1 MRRGTWLLAISGM
14 MALVNGASFAAEPST
29 GTAGRTSLG
38 GAGNVFPSRSGRIAA
53 TPSSGGLPT
62 RYSRQ
67 AEASASDVAGSK
79 NYYKD
84 LFTEGE
90 AAPAAPSSSL
100 GDWSDEPAPQRT
112 ARKSAPVATTPA
124 TAAAPAPTTPAAVKA
139 STLKGTPASAGQVSP
154 GSGSNDKPAGG
165 PRVIQASYDK
175 AAGSSE
181 KKFIQQVRTEA
192 KSPRGSAAPMPDF
205 DSLTEKPS
213 ASPAKASGA
222 PVAPTGKAIA
232 TSTEAGPTTPQVTIE
247 WTKKGDINVGQECQV
262 ELHVKNSGSVAA
274 SQVAVDAVFP
284 TTVRLTS
291 AEPKPAASADKLT
304 WSFESIAPG
313 AERKITV
320 KLIPSRR
327 GDLGATAQVR
337 FTGAASASFK
347 VEEPMLKIALKGPNE
362 LMLGDPASQFITVSN
377 PGTGTAHDVKV
388 EAKLSEGL
396 EHGSRGEKLVM
407 DVGSIGPGETRTVRL
422 GLSAIKGGPQS
433 ISVTATSSSD
443 AGGTASAQMN
453 VIAPS
458 LKIAVD
464 GPGLRYKGRN
474 AKYTLTV
481 TNDGSV
487 ANNNIRVSQVVSD
500 GFKFVSA
507 DRSGKYDAST
517 KSVQWFIGRLEPGQN
532 AKVTCELNASALGN
546 FSHTVAVLSDSGVRA
561 EAKIDTKV
569 DGVASLTMELVD
581 IDDPVE
587 TGVETMYEIRVK
599 NEGSKPAS
607 GVSIACELPAGMELI
622 TAKAPV
628 DAIVEGRQILFK
640 SLDQVAPG
648 GQAVFK
654 IHVKGIEEGSHRMKV
669 RMTGGGLTEPV
680 IREEVT
686 KVYSDAN

>member
-1 MRRGTWLLAISGM
+1 
-14 MALVNGASFAAEPST
+14 
-29 GTAGRTSLG
+29 
-38 GAGNVFPSRSGRIAA
+38 
-53 TPSSGGLPT
+53 
-62 RYSRQ
+62 
-67 AEASASDVAGSK
+67 
-79 NYYKD
+79 
-84 LFTEGE
+84 
-90 AAPAAPSSSL
+90 
-100 GDWSDEPAPQRT
+100 
-112 ARKSAPVATTPA
+112 
-124 TAAAPAPTTPAAVKA
+124 
-139 STLKGTPASAGQVSP
+139 
-154 GSGSNDKPAGG
+154 
-165 PRVIQASYDK
+165 
-175 AAGSSE
+175 
-181 KKFIQQVRTEA
+181 
-192 KSPRGSAAPMPDF
+192 
-205 DSLTEKPS
+205 
-213 ASPAKASGA
+213 
-222 PVAPTGKAIA
+222 
-232 TSTEAGPTTPQVTIE
+232 
-247 WTKKGDINVGQECQV
+247 
-262 ELHVKNSGSVAA
+262 
-274 SQVAVDAVFP
+274 
-284 TTVRLTS
+284 
-291 AEPKPAASADKLT
+291 
-304 WSFESIAPG
+304 
-313 AERKITV
+313 
-320 KLIPSRR
+320 
-327 GDLGATAQVR
+327 
-337 FTGAASASFK
+337 
-347 VEEPMLKIALKGPNE
+347 MLKVALKGPNE

-396 EHGSRGEKLVM
+396 EHGSRGEKLIM

-443 AGGTASAQMN
+443 AGGTASTQLN

-517 KSVQWFIGRLEPGQN
+517 KSVQWFVGRLEPGQN
-532 AKVTCELNASALGN
+532 AKVTCELNAIALGD
-546 FSHTVAVLSDSGVRA
+546 FSQTVAVLSDSGVRA
-561 EAKIDTKV
+561 EAKIVTKV
-569 DGVASLTMELVD
+569 DGIASLTMELVD
-581 IDDPVE
+581 MDDPVE

-640 SLDQVAPG
+640 SLAQVAPG
-648 GQAVFK
+648 GQAVYK

-680 IREEVT
+680 VREEVT

>member
-14 MALVNGASFAAEPST
+14 MALVNGASFAADPST

-38 GAGNVFPSRSGRIAA
+38 GSGSESPSRSGRITVAPA
-53 TPSSGGLPT
+53 SGGLPT

-67 AEASASDVAGSK
+67 TEAKAPAASAAESK
-79 NYYKD
+79 NYYTD
-84 LFTEGE
+84 LFSEGE
-90 AAPAAPSSSL
+90 AAPATPDSSADFWSDPPASPSKAAPSKAT
-100 GDWSDEPAPQRT
+100 PPT
-112 ARKSAPVATTPA
+112 ATLPTASKSAPTSAAKVGAA
-124 TAAAPAPTTPAAVKA
+124 KETAASTNKAAPVAAA
-139 STLKGTPASAGQVSP
+139 S
-154 GSGSNDKPAGG
+154 DKPASG
-165 PRVIQASYDK
+165 PRVIQASYDR
-175 AAGSSE
+175 AAGTSE
-181 KKFIQQVRTEA
+181 KKNIQQVRSEA
-192 KSPRGSAAPMPDF
+192 KSPRGVAAPMPDV
-205 DSLTEKPS
+205 DHLTN
-213 ASPAKASGA
+213 APAKASGA
-222 PVAPTGKAIA
+222 PTAPASRA
-232 TSTEAGPTTPQVTIE
+232 AEAGPTTPQVTIE

-262 ELHVKNSGSVAA
+262 ELRVKNSGTVSA

-291 AEPKPAASADKLT
+291 AEPKPVASADKLT

-313 AERKITV
+313 AERKIIV

-337 FTGAASASFK
+337 FTGASSASFK
-347 VEEPMLKIALKGPNE
+347 VEEPMLKVALKGPNE

-396 EHGSRGEKLVM
+396 EHGSRGEKLLM
-407 DVGSIGPGETRTVRL
+407 EVGSIGPGETRTVRL

-443 AGGTASAQMN
+443 AGGTASAQLN

-487 ANNNIRVSQVVSD
+487 ANNNIRISQVVSD

-507 DRSGKYDAST
+507 DKSGKYDAST

-532 AKVTCELNASALGN
+532 AKVTCELNATALGN
-546 FSHTVAVLSDSGVRA
+546 FAHTVAVLSDSGVRA
-561 EAKIDTKV
+561 EAKIETKV

-607 GVSIACELPAGMELI
+607 GVSIACEMPAGMELI

-680 IREEVT
+680 VREEVT

>member
-1 MRRGTWLLAISGM
+1 MRRGTWLLAVSGM

-29 GTAGRTSLG
+29 RTAGRSSLG
-38 GAGNVFPSRSGRIAA
+38 ETGSESLPRSGRTAVA
-53 TPSSGGLPT
+53 PTNGGLPA

-67 AEASASDVAGSK
+67 SDDSKAAESK

-84 LFTEGE
+84 LFTEGQ
-90 AAPAAPSSSL
+90 AAPAAPGSSL
-100 GDWSDEPAPQRT
+100 GDWSEEPKSQQMRP
-112 ARKSAPVATTPA
+112 KSAPPS
-124 TAAAPAPTTPAAVKA
+124 AASSAPPKANTLKPAPAVAGKV
-139 STLKGTPASAGQVSP
+139 SPASATSEKP
-154 GSGSNDKPAGG
+154 GDG
-165 PRVIQASYDK
+165 PRVIQAAYDK

-181 KKFIQQVRTEA
+181 KKFIQQIRTET
-192 KSPRGSAAPMPDF
+192 KSPRGSAPPMPDF
-205 DSLTEKPS
+205 DHPAEQPS
-213 ASPAKASGA
+213 APPAKASGA
-222 PVAPTGKAIA
+222 PVAPSGRSVTA
-232 TSTEAGPTTPQVTIE
+232 SSSESGPTTPQVTIE

-262 ELHVKNSGSVAA
+262 ELHVKNNGSVAA
-274 SQVAVDAVFP
+274 GQVAVDAIFP

-291 AEPKPAASADKLT
+291 AEPKPATSADKLT

-313 AERKITV
+313 TERKITV

-327 GDLGATAQVR
+327 GDLGASAQVR
-337 FTGAASASFK
+337 FTGTASASFK
-347 VEEPMLKIALKGPNE
+347 VEEPMLKVALKGPNE

-388 EAKLSEGL
+388 EAKLSDGL
-396 EHGSRGEKLVM
+396 EHGSRGEKLIM

-422 GLSAIKGGPQS
+422 GLSAIKGGQQS

-458 LKIAVD
+458 MKIAVD

-487 ANNNIRVSQVVSD
+487 ANNNIRVSQVVSE

-507 DRSGKYDAST
+507 DKSGKYDAST

-532 AKVTCELNASALGN
+532 AKVTCELNATTLGD

-569 DGVASLTMELVD
+569 DGIASLTMELVD
-581 IDDPVE
+581 VDDPVE
-587 TGVETMYEIRVK
+587 TGVETLYEVRVK

-680 IREEVT
+680 VREEVT

>member
-29 GTAGRTSLG
+29 GTAGRSSLG
-38 GAGNVFPSRSGRIAA
+38 GAGSESPSRSGRITVAPA
-53 TPSSGGLPT
+53 NDGLPT

-67 AEASASDVAGSK
+67 LPASAPGAK

-90 AAPAAPSSSL
+90 AVPAAPSSSL
-100 GDWSDEPAPQRT
+100 GDWSEEPAPQQTTPQET
-112 ARKSAPVATTPA
+112 ARKSAPPAVAPP
-124 TAAAPAPTTPAAVKA
+124 AAAKPGVAKPAPA
-139 STLKGTPASAGQVSP
+139 SVGKFTPASAS
-154 GSGSNDKPAGG
+154 SDKQAGG
-165 PRVIQASYDK
+165 PRVIQAAYDK

-192 KSPRGSAAPMPDF
+192 KSPRGSAPPMPDF
-205 DSLTEKPS
+205 DHLADAPS
-213 ASPAKASGA
+213 TPPAKASGA
-222 PVAPTGKAIA
+222 PTAPTSRASA
-232 TSTEAGPTTPQVTIE
+232 EAGPTTPQVTIE
-247 WTKKGDINVGQECQV
+247 WTKKGDLNVGQECQV

-291 AEPKPAASADKLT
+291 AEPKPVATADKLT
-304 WSFESIAPG
+304 WSFDSIAPG
-313 AERKITV
+313 TERKIIV

-337 FTGAASASFK
+337 FTGAASASFR
-347 VEEPMLKIALKGPNE
+347 VEEPLLKVALKGPNE

-396 EHGSRGEKLVM
+396 EHGSRGEKLIM

-458 LKIAVD
+458 LKIAVE

-487 ANNNIRVSQVVSD
+487 ANNNIRVSQVVSE

-532 AKVTCELNASALGN
+532 AKVTCELNTTALGD

-581 IDDPVE
+581 LDDPVE
-587 TGVETMYEIRVK
+587 TGVETLYEIRVR

-648 GQAVFK
+648 GQAVYK
-654 IHVKGIEEGSHRMKV
+654 IHVKGVQEGSHRMKV

-680 IREEVT
+680 VREEVT

>member
-14 MALVNGASFAAEPST
+14 MALVNGGSFAAEPST

-38 GAGNVFPSRSGRIAA
+38 EAAGETPSRSGRIAVA
-53 TPSSGGLPT
+53 PAGGGLPT

-67 AEASASDVAGSK
+67 MPASAPGSK
-79 NYYKD
+79 NYYND
-84 LFTEGE
+84 LFTEQE
-90 AAPAAPSSSL
+90 AAPAAPASSP
-100 GDWSDEPAPQRT
+100 GDWNDEPAQQPSNALPT
-112 ARKSAPVATTPA
+112 ARQ
-124 TAAAPAPTTPAAVKA
+124 PT
-139 STLKGTPASAGQVSP
+139 SPASAPSVSASAAKTGASKGTSANVGKVSP
-154 GSGSNDKPAGG
+154 VAASSDKPAAG

-175 AAGSSE
+175 AAGSTE
-181 KKFIQQVRTEA
+181 KKHIQQVRTEA
-192 KSPRGSAAPMPDF
+192 KSPRGSAPPMPDF
-205 DSLTEKPS
+205 DHQTDPP
-213 ASPAKASGA
+213 AAPPAKAGGTSGA
-222 PVAPTGKAIA
+222 AASRA
-232 TSTEAGPTTPQVTIE
+232 SADNGPTTPQVSIE
-247 WTKKGDINVGQECQV
+247 WVKKGDINVGQECQV

-274 SQVAVDAVFP
+274 SQVAVDALFP

-291 AEPKPAASADKLT
+291 AEPKPVASADKLT
-304 WSFESIAPG
+304 WSFDTIAPG

-347 VEEPMLKIALKGPNE
+347 VEEPMLKVVLKGPNE

-388 EAKLSEGL
+388 EARLSEGL
-396 EHGSRGEKLVM
+396 EHGSRGEKLLM
-407 DVGSIGPGETRTVRL
+407 EVGSIGPGETRTVRL

-507 DRSGKYDAST
+507 DKSGKYDAST

-532 AKVTCELNASALGN
+532 AKVTCELNATALGD

-561 EAKIDTKV
+561 EAKIETKV

-581 IDDPVE
+581 MDDPVE
-587 TGVETMYEIRVK
+587 TGVETMYEIRVR
-599 NEGSKPAS
+599 NEGSKPAA

-640 SLDQVAPG
+640 SLDHVAPG
-648 GQAVFK
+648 GQATYK
-654 IHVKGIEEGSHRMKV
+654 IHVKGIQEGSHRMKV

-680 IREEVT
+680 VREEVT

>member
-1 MRRGTWLLAISGM
+1 MRRGTWLLAVSGM
-14 MALVNGASFAAEPST
+14 MALVNGASFAAEPLT
-29 GTAGRTSLG
+29 GTSGRSSLEETVG
-38 GAGNVFPSRSGRIAA
+38 EFPSRSGRIPANA
-53 TPSSGGLPT
+53 LTGGLPT

-67 AEASASDVAGSK
+67 TAAGATGAK

-84 LFTEGE
+84 LFEGGE
-90 AAPAAPSSSL
+90 AAPAAPSSSVD
-100 GDWSDEPAPQRT
+100 DWSAEPAPQPTTRKT
-112 ARKSAPVATTPA
+112 AVPAPATPA
-124 TAAAPAPTTPAAVKA
+124 AAKPAAAPPVAAKTSAV
-139 STLKGTPASAGQVSP
+139 KGTPASAGKVTP
-154 GSGSNDKPAGG
+154 VAGTTEKPAGG

-205 DSLTEKPS
+205 DSLAEQPATR
-213 ASPAKASGA
+213 PAKATGA
-222 PVAPTGKAIA
+222 PMAPAGRAVAAS
-232 TSTEAGPTTPQVTIE
+232 STEAGPTTPQVTIE

-262 ELHVKNSGSVAA
+262 ELLVKNNGSVAA
-274 SQVAVDAVFP
+274 NQVAVDAVFP

-291 AEPKPAASADKLT
+291 AVPKPTASSDKLT
-304 WSFESIAPG
+304 WSFDSIAPG
-313 AERKITV
+313 TERKITV

-337 FTGAASASFK
+337 FTGAASAAFK
-347 VEEPMLKIALKGPNE
+347 VEEPMLKVALKGPNE

-396 EHGSRGEKLVM
+396 EHGSRGEKLIM

-443 AGGTASAQMN
+443 AGGTASTQLN

-532 AKVTCELNASALGN
+532 VKVICELNATALGN

-569 DGVASLTMELVD
+569 DGIASLTMELVD

-648 GQAVFK
+648 GQAVYK
-654 IHVKGIEEGSHRMKV
+654 IHVKGIEEGNHRMKV
-669 RMTGGGLTEPV
+669 RMTGGGLTEPIV
-680 IREEVT
+680 REEVT
-686 KVYSDAN
+686 KVYSDSN

>member
-14 MALVNGASFAAEPST
+14 MALVNGASFAADPST

-38 GAGNVFPSRSGRIAA
+38 GSGSESPSRSGRITVAPA
-53 TPSSGGLPT
+53 SGGLPT

-67 AEASASDVAGSK
+67 TEAAAPGASAAASK
-79 NYYKD
+79 NYYND

-90 AAPAAPSSSL
+90 AAPAAPDSSA
-100 GDWSDEPAPQRT
+100 DFWSDPPATPSKGTPSKTIQPT
-112 ARKSAPVATTPA
+112 ANKSAPPVAA
-124 TAAAPAPTTPAAVKA
+124 KA
-139 STLKGTPASAGQVSP
+139 GASKETPASTNKLAPVAATK
-154 GSGSNDKPAGG
+154 DKPASS
-165 PRVIQASYDK
+165 PRVIQASYDR
-175 AAGSSE
+175 AAGTSE
-181 KKFIQQVRTEA
+181 KKNIQQVRSEA
-192 KSPRGSAAPMPDF
+192 KSPRGAAAPMPDF
-205 DSLTEKPS
+205 DSITDAPKS
-213 ASPAKASGA
+213 APAKASGA
-222 PVAPTGKAIA
+222 PTAPTSRA
-232 TSTEAGPTTPQVTIE
+232 TSAEAGPTTPQVTIE

-262 ELHVKNSGSVAA
+262 ELHVKNSGSVSA

-291 AEPKPAASADKLT
+291 AEPKPVASTDKLT

-337 FTGAASASFK
+337 FTGAATASFK
-347 VEEPMLKIALKGPNE
+347 VEEPMLKVALKGPNE

-407 DVGSIGPGETRTVRL
+407 EVGSIGPGETRTVRL
-422 GLSAIKGGPQS
+422 GLSAIKGGQQS

-507 DRSGKYDAST
+507 DKSGKYDAST

-532 AKVTCELNASALGN
+532 AKVTCELNATALGN
-546 FSHTVAVLSDSGVRA
+546 FSHTVAVLSDSGIRA
-561 EAKIDTKV
+561 EAKVDTKV

-587 TGVETMYEIRVK
+587 TGVETLYEIRVK

-669 RMTGGGLTEPV
+669 RMSGGGLTEPV
-680 IREEVT
+680 VREEVT

>member
-1 MRRGTWLLAISGM
+1 MIH
-14 MALVNGASFAAEPST
+14 
-29 GTAGRTSLG
+29 
-38 GAGNVFPSRSGRIAA
+38 
-53 TPSSGGLPT
+53 
-62 RYSRQ
+62 
-67 AEASASDVAGSK
+67 
-79 NYYKD
+79 
-84 LFTEGE
+84 
-90 AAPAAPSSSL
+90 
-100 GDWSDEPAPQRT
+100 
-112 ARKSAPVATTPA
+112 
-124 TAAAPAPTTPAAVKA
+124 
-139 STLKGTPASAGQVSP
+139 
-154 GSGSNDKPAGG
+154 
-165 PRVIQASYDK
+165 ASYDK
-175 AAGSSE
+175 AAGASE
-181 KKFIQQVRTEA
+181 KKHIQQVRTEA
-192 KSPRGSAAPMPDF
+192 KSPRGSAPPMPDF
-205 DSLTEKPS
+205 DHLTDASLTP
-213 ASPAKASGA
+213 PAKASGA
-222 PVAPTGKAIA
+222 PTAPVGRVTAA
-232 TSTEAGPTTPQVTIE
+232 SAEAGPTTPQVTIE

-262 ELHVKNSGSVAA
+262 ELHVKNSGSVVA

-304 WSFESIAPG
+304 WSFDSIAPG
-313 AERKITV
+313 TERKITV

-337 FTGAASASFK
+337 FTGAAAASFK
-347 VEEPMLKIALKGPNE
+347 VEEPMLKVALKGPNE

-396 EHGSRGEKLVM
+396 EHGSRGEKLIM

-487 ANNNIRVSQVVSD
+487 ANNNIRVSQVVSE

-507 DRSGKYDAST
+507 DKSGKYDAST
-517 KSVQWFIGRLEPGQN
+517 KSVQWFVGRLEPGQN
-532 AKVTCELNASALGN
+532 AKVTCELNATALGN
-546 FSHTVAVLSDSGVRA
+546 FAQTVAVLSDSGVRA
-561 EAKIDTKV
+561 EAKIETKV

-581 IDDPVE
+581 LDDPVE
-587 TGVETMYEIRVK
+587 TGVETMYEIRVR

-648 GQAVFK
+648 GQAIYK

-680 IREEVT
+680 VREEVT